1 VDTTTAKRRIDAIDP
16 SREAAAVRPR
26 PALFA
31 IVALAGLTAV
41 VLSCAVRPPPRAVA
55 VEVATGTPEPSA
67 TPAPTLVV
75 DVQGAVAHPG
85 VYRLAAGSR
94 VGDAIAAA
102 GGLLP
107 EADPAGLNRA
117 ATLRDGARIYA
128 PARGEVPPAGSLGS
142 DAERILDLNRATA
155 QELTAL
161 PGVGP
166 ATADRIVRSREK
178 AAFRAVD
185 ELQTRGLVTAR
196 TLADIRELVSVR

>member
-1 VDTTTAKRRIDAIDP
+1 MLLAV
-16 SREAAAVRPR
+16 AAA
-26 PALFA
+26 A
-31 IVALAGLTAV
+31 ALA
-41 VLSCAVRPPPRAVA
+41 LSCAFHPAPRAVA
-55 VEVATGTPEPSA
+55 PEIATGTPDPTPSV
-67 TPAPTLVV
+67 APTLVV

-85 VYRLAAGSR
+85 VYRLASGAR
-94 VGDAIAAA
+94 IGDAIAAA

-117 ATLRDGARIYA
+117 APLRDGARIYA

-142 DAERILDLNRATA
+142 DAERVVDLNRASA

-161 PGVGP
+161 PGIGP

-178 AAFRAVD
+178 APFRSVD